1 MKNTKNSV
9 RNGEFLDFEVGDIVR
24 IGDSKASMVYILTM
38 KMPAKDPSY
47 YQALAA
53 NGSIATLWKGS
64 IREKLGHYDLEG
76 LFQMMENDIILEY
89 EGGARRCSL

>member
-1 MKNTKNSV
+1 M
-9 RNGEFLDFEVGDIVR
+9 DFEVGDIVR
-24 IGDSKASMVYILTM
+24 IGDSKASMIYILTM

-64 IREKLGHYDLEG
+64 IREKLGHYDLDS
-76 LFQMMENDIILEY
+76 LFQMMENDWILWF
-89 EGGARRCSL
+89 EGGNKKCSQ